1 MKYTVNLNAVTFK
14 PLSER
19 VVSDV
24 INIVFSIY
32 SKGSDGIETIKVSI
46 RDFKFF
52 CFMGTV
58 IKYCLGP

>member
-1 MKYTVNLNAVTFK
+1 MKYTVNLIAVTFK

-32 SKGSDGIETIKVSI
+32 SMGSDGIETIKVSI

-52 CFMGTV
+52 CIMCTV
-58 IKYCLGP
+58 IKYCLRP

>member
-1 MKYTVNLNAVTFK
+1 M
-14 PLSER
+14 S
-19 VVSDV
+19 
-24 INIVFSIY
+24 
-32 SKGSDGIETIKVSI
+32 SDGIETIKVSI